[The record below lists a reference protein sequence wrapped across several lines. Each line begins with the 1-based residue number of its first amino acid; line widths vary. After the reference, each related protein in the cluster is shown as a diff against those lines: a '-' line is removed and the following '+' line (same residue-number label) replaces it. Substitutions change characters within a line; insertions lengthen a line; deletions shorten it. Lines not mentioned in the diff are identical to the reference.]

1 MSPFGN
7 VVHVVSTAE
16 ETLVAKRSFGSVR
29 KLPSGRYQARFNHPE
44 TKQVVLAPATFAAKA
59 DATAWLAGAQTD
71 IVRGHRAEVYVP
83 TVTFETYAKGWLS
96 NRVLRPRTVELY
108 QGLLDRHINPTLG
121 RYPIG
126 RLAPGNVREWHGQLS
141 KADKPGPV
149 TVAKSYRLVHAICE
163 TAYVDELISRN
174 PCNLKGASVERS
186 AERPVLS
193 VGQLDRVVASMEER
207 YRGMVILAAWCSMR
221 LGELLALTRGDIDL
235 EAGSVRVD
243 KSAAEMANGDRYVGP
258 PKTAA
263 GMRVMFIPPHV
274 LGAVS
279 SHLNEFTGPN
289 AEDLVF
295 VGIKGQ
301 PVRRASLYTAWR
313 RALEGANL
321 GPGLEGFR
329 FHDLRHTGATLAAG
343 AGASTRELMARLG
356 HSSTAAAMR
365 YQHATSDRDA
375 LIARAL
381 SDLAS
386 GPKD

>member
-1 MSPFGN
+1 M
-7 VVHVVSTAE
+7 
-16 ETLVAKRSFGSVR
+16 AKRSFGSVR
-29 KLPSGRYQARFNHPE
+29 KLPSGRFQARFDHPE
-44 TKQVVLAPATFAAKA
+44 TRQTVSAPSTFRTKA
-59 DATAWLAGAQTD
+59 DATAWLAGAQAD
-71 IVRGHRAEVYVP
+71 IIRGHRAEKYVP
-83 TVTFETYAKGWLS
+83 TVSLESYASTWLA

-121 RYPIG
+121 KVALG
-126 RLAPGNVREWHGQLS
+126 RITPALVREWHGRLA
-141 KADKPGPV
+141 KAEKPGPT
-149 TVAKSYRLVHAICE
+149 TVAKAYRLLHAICE

-186 AERPVLS
+186 AERPVLT
-193 VGQLDRVVASMEER
+193 VQQLDRVVACMEER
-207 YRGMVILAAWCSMR
+207 YRAMVILAAWCSMR

-243 KSAAEMANGDRYVGP
+243 KSAAEMANGKRLTGP

-263 GMRVMFIPPHV
+263 GVRVMFIPPHV
-274 LGAVS
+274 LGDVRA
-279 SHLNEFTGPN
+279 HLDEFTGP
-289 AEDLVF
+289 EPDDLVF

-301 PVRRASLYTAWR
+301 PVRRATLYTAWR
-313 RALEGANL
+313 RTMAAANL
-321 GPGLEGFR
+321 GAGLSGFR

-375 LIARAL
+375 VIARAL
-381 SDLAS
+381 SNLAS
-386 GPKD
+386 GSNNSLP